1 MDPRLSRESSLEPVV
16 VEPAVIID
24 DRGVPV
30 VVLLL
35 PPLVSESRDSSVLPV
50 VVGEEA
56 PATGDAWRKCA
67 PVCLGAIGRAAPRSV

>member
-30 VVLLL
+30 AVLLL
-35 PPLVSESRDSSVLPV
+35 PPLARVPS
-50 VVGEEA
+50 
-56 PATGDAWRKCA
+56 
-67 PVCLGAIGRAAPRSV
+67 